1 MTDGNVPGAAG
12 PGGVGAEVIG
22 MPPVVR
28 LDPPVEVE
36 VLAGGEWWPGFASA
50 YRGRRVSVSWSKG
63 PGMRHLTWEPADHVR
78 RT

>member
-1 MTDGNVPGAAG
+1 MTDLNGSAGADE
-12 PGGVGAEVIG
+12 PRAEVIG
-22 MPPVVR
+22 LPPLVR
-28 LDPPVEVE
+28 LDPAVAVE
-36 VLAGGEWWPGFASA
+36 VLVDGERWPGFASA